1 VTKNTLPTYAIVE
14 LLIRLSHI
22 NPLIGD
28 YKGHIVY
35 DDGVIVKTTGGT
47 ITFPKKL
54 VVLQFESP
62 ETIAENTLHLAANGF
77 TSNKKT
83 R

>member
-28 YKGHIVY
+28 YKGHLVY
-35 DDGVIVKTTGGT
+35 DDGVIVKTSSGT
-47 ITFPKKL
+47 VVFPEALIRRQFHHPDLIT
-54 VVLQFESP
+54 E
-62 ETIAENTLHLAANGF
+62 AELNKLAALF
-77 TSNKKT
+77 ASQK
-83 R
+83 